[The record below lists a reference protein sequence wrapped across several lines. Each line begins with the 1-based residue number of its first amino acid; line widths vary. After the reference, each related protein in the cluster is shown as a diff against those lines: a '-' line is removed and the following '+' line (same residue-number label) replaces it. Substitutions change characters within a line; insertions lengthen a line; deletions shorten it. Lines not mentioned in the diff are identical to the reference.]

1 MPILRLG
8 NGRRG
13 RGWLLTGLS
22 ALSTG
27 LPRIGPI
34 LLIMMFLG
42 TVIPSWAADN
52 VIYRWR
58 DAGGV
63 LHFSDS
69 PPLSG
74 ENAQTYLSGPAN
86 DTGTDAAQTNLQSAI
101 VQSSGVFWR
110 IDNGR
115 TAPSY
120 LLGTIHSADP
130 RVLQWPKAIDD
141 ALHQADRFVMEMSL
155 EPESFIKLGGAMM
168 FTDGTDVAELL
179 GPLDYRRLR
188 EAMTGQPLPESILR
202 RMKPWVLMA
211 MLSQPSSGPGEFMDL
226 RLYRMAVSGGK
237 PVSGLETVEEQLA
250 VFDNMPLNDQV
261 RLLRSTLDRLEDLP
275 RLMAQMIDTYL
286 AGDLAAIAALAES
299 SLNDSGTDPEK
310 RFLSRLNDE
319 RNHRMVARMMASLEK
334 GGAFIAVGALH
345 LAGPSGIIRQLSDRG
360 FRMTPMH

>member
-1 MPILRLG
+1 MPNLRLR
-8 NGRRG
+8 NVRRG
-13 RGWLLTGLS
+13 RGWLLSGLS

-34 LLIMMFLG
+34 LLIMMCLG
-42 TVIPSWAADN
+42 TVFPSWAADS

-69 PPLSG
+69 PPPSG
-74 ENAQTYLSGPAN
+74 EDAQTFSSGPAN
-86 DTGTDAAQTNLQSAI
+86 DTGTDAVPTKL
-101 VQSSGVFWR
+101 QSSGVFWR

-141 ALHQADRFVMEMSL
+141 ALHQADHFVMEMSL
-155 EPESFIKLGGAMM
+155 EPENFIKLGGAMM

-188 EAMTGQPLPESILR
+188 EAMTDQALPESILR

-211 MLSQPSSGPGEFMDL
+211 MLSQPSSGPREFMDL
-226 RLYRMAVSGGK
+226 RLYRMAVSEGK

-250 VFDNMPLNDQV
+250 VFDGMPLNDQV
-261 RLLRSTLDRLEDLP
+261 RLLRSTLDRLKDLP

-299 SLNDSGTDPEK
+299 SLNDSGTDLEK

-319 RNHRMVARMMASLEK
+319 RNHRMAARMMASLEK

-360 FRMTPMH
+360 FRMTPMI